1 MRLKDSTTPNPEPR
15 GGDATRRLG
24 PAESEADAENRY
36 LSARLEAWAERS
48 SSRSNIVAVGMGAF
62 MMIWLMVATRDRPDQ
77 ASILQDAGVLV
88 FSLHAAIHLWIVL
101 GLKRLRA
108 RGIRG
113 AEKALRAYLGRITHM
128 QLAIAWALLA
138 LIAWL

>member
-1 MRLKDSTTPNPEPR
+1 MRIENSTRPNPEPR
-15 GGDATRRLG
+15 GDDAAGRLG

-77 ASILQDAGVLV
+77 ASILQGAGLLV
-88 FSLHAAIHLWIVL
+88 FSLHAAIHAWIVL

-108 RGIRG
+108 RGIAG
-113 AEKALRAYLGRITHM
+113 AEKALRAYLGRVTHM
-128 QLAIAWALLA
+128 QLAIGWGLLA
-138 LIAWL
+138 LIASI